1 MISLK
6 SHLEVLL
13 TQRSANL
20 DPGVTPPVPPEKDKC
35 HLENMARAARIQSI
49 RSTPSQPHLRTQ
61 SDTILYRKEKKDDG
75 RRSGGLVR
83 KKAGIYAR
91 VPLMLSPEP
100 CFIPPPA
107 RQVGVLSAVMDGPK
121 VVSMEKIKST
131 GRSTRTQAKFRP
143 IVEKSIL
150 SLTIVD
156 DQEGEIMKAE
166 ESEEE
171 KVVEVFPKM
180 VCGLPCSS
188 KEREEE
194 LRYTLE
200 ILSGIGV
207 RRVEEFMP
215 KMRGKEV

>member
-1 MISLK
+1 M
-6 SHLEVLL
+6 
-13 TQRSANL
+13 
-20 DPGVTPPVPPEKDKC
+20 PPVPPEKDKC

-61 SDTILYRKEKKDDG
+61 SDTILYRTEKKDDG

-107 RQVGVLSAVMDGPK
+107 RQVGLPPVMNGPK

-131 GRSTRTQAKFRP
+131 GRSTRTQVKFGP
-143 IVEKSIL
+143 IVEKSIV
-150 SLTIVD
+150 SLTIVNGKGD
-156 DQEGEIMKAE
+156 EIMKLE

-180 VCGLPCSS
+180 VCGLPCLS
-188 KEREEE
+188 KEREDE